1 MSIIGKEMKIV
12 GRKIILKRRVGVYE
26 NARENN
32 SDASGTRDSNE
43 RVQQVPSFITE
54 SNSSSSDCSTD
65 TESVSTQSSI
75 SMPPSLSCSS
85 STSDDMKFTV
95 PQEGTLVPRNCIKR
109 AGPYLL
115 GPTLGNSPVNSI
127 VQCVARK
134 EGTDRFYTLKILTLK
149 DEDKETQDDRQGK
162 MLLHTEYSLL
172 SLLHQQLNVVHHHGF
187 FKDTAMEEKLCPD
200 GRTVYTGKVRKRL
213 CLVLDCL
220 TAHDFCPKNVN
231 LINLQHYVI
240 REKKLSER
248 EAAVILFNTV
258 STVESLHKKNIVHR
272 DLKLGNLV
280 LDQSTHNVT
289 ITNFC
294 LGKHLSNEHDLLK
307 DQRGSPAYISP
318 DVLCG
323 KPYIGKPS
331 DMWALGVVLFT
342 MLYGQFPFYDSIPTQ
357 LFNKIKSA
365 DYTIPNDGRVSEG
378 TIELIRHL
386 LVLDPHQRMTASE
399 LVDALSVI
407 IATNRNLHMP
417 LEPLQ
422 EVPDI
427 DNTKKEEETSKAKPS
442 CSLVKRSDKSVVIG
456 FTDGLSHHNLIQE
469 NQVETVAMRTGGQIP
484 VHRVGEDAR
493 ELTAAELSHLTLP
506 PHLTPLSS
514 LSFQTQRSIARNLS
528 MAIRSRIDAH
538 SHNNF

>member
-1 MSIIGKEMKIV
+1 MKIT
-12 GRKIILKRRVGVYE
+12 GRKIILKRRVIAYDI
-26 NARENN
+26 NLRENRVN
-32 SDASGTRDSNE
+32 VQQNQETNE
-43 RVQQVPSFITE
+43 RERIHQVPTCSSE
-54 SNSSSSDCSTD
+54 SSSNSSDGSFQIASVTIPD
-65 TESVSTQSSI
+65 ESQSST
-75 SMPPSLSCSS
+75 SS
-85 STSDDMKFTV
+85 STLSSPTILRDNETFTV
-95 PQEGTLVPRNCIKR
+95 PNEGTLVPRNCIKR
-109 AGPYLL
+109 AGPFLL

-127 VQCVARK
+127 VQCLARK
-134 EGTDRFYTLKILTLK
+134 EGTDQFYTLKILTLK

-172 SLLHQQLNVVHHHGF
+172 SLLHYQPNVVHHHGF
-187 FKDTAMEEKLCPD
+187 FKDSAMEEKSCPD
-200 GRTVYTGKVRKRL
+200 GRAVYTGKVRKRL

-220 TAHDFCPKNVN
+220 TAHDFCPKNAN

-240 REKKLSER
+240 REKKLSEK
-248 EAAVILFNTV
+248 EAAIILYNTV
-258 STVESLHKKNIVHR
+258 CTVKNLHKKNIVHR

-280 LDQSTHNVT
+280 LDQGTHNIT

-294 LGKHLSNEHDLLK
+294 LGKHLSSEHDLLK

-323 KPYIGKPS
+323 KPYVGKPS

-342 MLYGQFPFYDSIPTQ
+342 MLYGQFPFYDSVPTQ

-378 TIELIRHL
+378 TIELIKHL

-427 DNTKKEEETSKAKPS
+427 DNTKKEEDPSKKAGISVIKRIDKP
-442 CSLVKRSDKSVVIG
+442 VVIE
-456 FTDGLSHHNLIQE
+456 FSDAISHHSSIQDHR
-469 NQVETVAMRTGGQIP
+469 VESIVMRTSGQIP

-493 ELTAAELSHLTLP
+493 ELTASELSHLSLP

-514 LSFQTQRSIARNLS
+514 LSLRTQRSIARNLS
-528 MAIRSRIDAH
+528 MIIRSRAE
-538 SHNNF
+538 SHPHNF